1 MKISTLPHTH
11 IGNTLWGLLLMN
23 EKLSVLFC
31 CSWLLLPSLPTLK
44 KQSAF
49 PLLCGTLCSSHGET
63 LWKTCS
69 EIRGNMFSEADGPD
83 ALKRFEWNE
92 MNIWH
97 LSCAYSLSHLGSP
110 ISSLILAAA
119 QQGMMTNASLTTQ
132 MLLGR
137 VMN

>member
-1 MKISTLPHTH
+1 
-11 IGNTLWGLLLMN
+11 MN
-23 EKLSVLFC
+23 EKLPVLFC
-31 CSWLLLPSLPTLK
+31 CSWLLLPSLPPLK
-44 KQSAF
+44 KWSAF
-49 PLLCGTLCSSHGET
+49 PLLRGTLCSSHGET
-63 LWKTCS
+63 LWKTRS

-97 LSCAYSLSHLGSP
+97 LNCAYSLSHLGSP

-119 QQGMMTNASLTTQ
+119 QQGMMTYASLATQ
-132 MLLGR
+132 TLLGR